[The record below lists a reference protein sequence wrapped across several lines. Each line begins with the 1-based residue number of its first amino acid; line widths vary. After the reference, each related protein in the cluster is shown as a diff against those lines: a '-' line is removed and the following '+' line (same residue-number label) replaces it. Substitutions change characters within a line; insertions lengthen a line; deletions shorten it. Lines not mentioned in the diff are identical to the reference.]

1 MNIASPKAF
10 DTTVHS
16 ILFSKMLQ
24 AGVCAI
30 YLRLLIFIYS
40 EQFANVRWNGKISS
54 VFSVHCEDL
63 FRLLEKQ
70 RSGCWVNGYF
80 LGLLGYS
87 DDNICLAPSLKA
99 LQDMLDT
106 CQEYAAAHN
115 LKFSTDNN
123 PDKCKTKTMAF
134 LKRNRVLPNLT
145 LCGNPLPWTNKC
157 KHLGTTITNKIDGC
171 EDDMKVKNACYI
183 QKNMELNQE
192 FYFAHPETRFRI
204 NQIYNSHYSSSPLW
218 DLFGN
223 GARKIES
230 SYNRSVKIML
240 GLPYNTHR
248 CLIEPLTNSMHVKRV
263 LINRLLSFLDMI
275 TKSSKQAIKMLLE
288 TAKHDVRSVTGRN
301 MREIMLLAGKTSVN
315 EVTGKDIESIEYFP
329 MDKTENW
336 KVEVI
341 KEIIDVKSKIAA
353 IDNFECE
360 ELETILTYL
369 CTS

>member
-1 MNIASPKAF
+1 
-10 DTTVHS
+10 
-16 ILFSKMLQ
+16 
-24 AGVCAI
+24 
-30 YLRLLIFIYS
+30 
-40 EQFANVRWNGKISS
+40 
-54 VFSVHCEDL
+54 
-63 FRLLEKQ
+63 
-70 RSGCWVNGYF
+70 
-80 LGLLGYS
+80 
-87 DDNICLAPSLKA
+87 
-99 LQDMLDT
+99 
-106 CQEYAAAHN
+106 
-115 LKFSTDNN
+115 
-123 PDKCKTKTMAF
+123 
-134 LKRNRVLPNLT
+134 
-145 LCGNPLPWTNKC
+145 
-157 KHLGTTITNKIDGC
+157 
-171 EDDMKVKNACYI
+171 MKVKNACYI

-263 LINRLLSFLDMI
+263 LIKRFLSFLDMI